1 MLLWWA
7 KRDFCMR
14 AAQTTIF
21 IIFIISPAYAS
32 WRVTSLLV
40 LFCHV
45 QNSLSCS
52 LHCCNYIFALV
63 MCTYRNISGWS
74 DINTKICEQC
84 GMDVTE
90 WLWIGIGM
98 CWCSRAST
106 RGGKTTCTWLSTYN
120 QQVDTVNAGI
130 RCRSQK
136 MKQDTEVTMKELE
149 ILQTKICA
157 IWIRPILFSEEIIV
171 QMELSWCASMMYEL
185 YLPSV
190 CNLLFVYALLTPMPN
205 HNVGELSN
213 FKKIPTHTQDHDDA

>member
-1 MLLWWA
+1 M
-7 KRDFCMR
+7 
-14 AAQTTIF
+14 
-21 IIFIISPAYAS
+21 
-32 WRVTSLLV
+32 
-40 LFCHV
+40 
-45 QNSLSCS
+45 SCS
-52 LHCCNYIFALV
+52 LHCFNYIFTLV
-63 MCTYRNISGWS
+63 MCTYRKISGWS
-74 DINTKICEQC
+74 DIDTKICEQC
-84 GMDVTE
+84 GMAVTE

-120 QQVDTVNAGI
+120 QQVETGVAGI

-149 ILQTKICA
+149 ILQTEICA

-190 CNLLFVYALLTPMPN
+190 CNLLFVYALLWPVPN
-205 HNVGELSN
+205 HNAQWV
-213 FKKIPTHTQDHDDA
+213 

>member
-1 MLLWWA
+1 MQ
-7 KRDFCMR
+7 
-14 AAQTTIF
+14 AAQTIFF
-21 IIFIISPAYAS
+21 IIFKISPAYAS
-32 WRVTSLLV
+32 WRVTLLLV

-84 GMDVTE
+84 GMAVTE

-120 QQVDTVNAGI
+120 QQVETGHAGI

-136 MKQDTEVTMKELE
+136 MKQDTEVTTKELE
-149 ILQTKICA
+149 ILQTEICA

-190 CNLLFVYALLTPMPN
+190 CNLLFVYALLSPVPN
-205 HNVGELSN
+205 HNAQWV
-213 FKKIPTHTQDHDDA
+213 

>member
-1 MLLWWA
+1 M
-7 KRDFCMR
+7 
-14 AAQTTIF
+14 
-21 IIFIISPAYAS
+21 
-32 WRVTSLLV
+32 
-40 LFCHV
+40 
-45 QNSLSCS
+45 SCS

-84 GMDVTE
+84 GMAVTE

-106 RGGKTTCTWLSTYN
+106 RGGKTTCTWFSTYN
-120 QQVDTVNAGI
+120 QQVETGHAGI

-149 ILQTKICA
+149 ILQTEICA

-171 QMELSWCASMMYEL
+171 QMVSYVDARPWCMSCICPVYVICCLCML
-185 YLPSV
+185 YYHLCRTIMPSGY
-190 CNLLFVYALLTPMPN
+190 NRL
-205 HNVGELSN
+205 
-213 FKKIPTHTQDHDDA
+213 

>member
-7 KRDFCMR
+7 KRDFCMQ
-14 AAQTTIF
+14 AAQTTFF
-21 IIFIISPAYAS
+21 IIFKISPAYAS
-32 WRVTSLLV
+32 WCVTLLLV

-84 GMDVTE
+84 GMAVTE

-120 QQVDTVNAGI
+120 QQVETGHAGI

-149 ILQTKICA
+149 ILQTEICA

-190 CNLLFVYALLTPMPN
+190 CNLLFVYALLSPVPN
-205 HNVGELSN
+205 HNAQWV
-213 FKKIPTHTQDHDDA
+213 